1 MLKISRSRYIGKIV
15 CNINK
20 ISKHFNRKSVERDKN
35 YLRFEKLDKYIHK
48 IETVSCKLQNHVFE
62 QSAKEEISSI
72 CTDQKFLIVKIKKS
86 VEAYNPITSY
96 LTKTTK
102 ESVLP

>member
-1 MLKISRSRYIGKIV
+1 MLKSSRSSYIGKIV

-20 ISKHFNRKSVERDKN
+20 ISKYLNRKNVERDKN
-35 YLRFEKLDKYIHK
+35 YLCIKKLDKYIHK

-72 CTDQKFLIVKIKKS
+72 CTDQKFLIVKIKKF